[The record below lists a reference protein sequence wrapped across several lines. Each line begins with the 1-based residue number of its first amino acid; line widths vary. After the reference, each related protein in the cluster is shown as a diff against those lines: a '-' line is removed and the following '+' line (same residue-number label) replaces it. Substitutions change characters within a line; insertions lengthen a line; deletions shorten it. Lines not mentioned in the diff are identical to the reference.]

1 MKLVSQNADLVL
13 SDLGDQVD
21 QPNNKVTEAGQQ
33 TNQAY
38 DQSDDVLGLGV
49 ADDAINTADDVA
61 QEQLQQD
68 LSDLG
73 QIFVL
78 FSIHVSFLKINC
90 HSLGLQAAGKNCFFS
105 WKGLTFCG
113 NCDRI
118 NKTARGKQHE
128 LFG

>member
-1 MKLVSQNADLVL
+1 MLPVFLMKLVSQNADLVL

-68 LSDLG
+68 FSDLG

-78 FSIHVSFLKINC
+78 FSNHN
-90 HSLGLQAAGKNCFFS
+90 
-105 WKGLTFCG
+105 
-113 NCDRI
+113 
-118 NKTARGKQHE
+118 
-128 LFG
+128 

>member
-1 MKLVSQNADLVL
+1 MLPVFLMKLVSQNADLVL

-78 FSIHVSFLKINC
+78 FSNHN
-90 HSLGLQAAGKNCFFS
+90 
-105 WKGLTFCG
+105 
-113 NCDRI
+113 
-118 NKTARGKQHE
+118 
-128 LFG
+128 